1 MIELESTTQDEPPM
15 GGSDERAEGR
25 AAGKSKPWP
34 ARSKK
39 INDVLRDA
47 YRRNVQDKW
56 TEEALRAC
64 LGSV

>member
-1 MIELESTTQDEPPM
+1 MTELEFTVQDEPLR
-15 GGSDERAEGR
+15 GDQDERADGTKNPLPVLSR
-25 AAGKSKPWP
+25 
-34 ARSKK
+34 K

-47 YRRNVQDKW
+47 YRRNTQDKW